1 MPTEDKLRFN
11 GRSTRAK
18 FGRQVGQVLASLTA
32 ATPLDSDVPAAQAV
46 TFNPSPSTAYQPQE
60 IPSSLNDHTLN
71 VAMLDFAD
79 TYIDKPAKR
88 AEPQTD
94 TIMPIMLAE
103 ELSPRFSRA
112 KITQGW
118 NERRE
123 IEAAE
128 RAKFA
133 TEAVARWEAAGRDA
147 GLSDVLRELSL
158 AGGDVR
164 VRGRTRK
171 EVREAAEAEFDALV
185 IQGRRK
191 TKLARSL
198 GQVWEP
204 TLGEYTDVGSDRG
217 ERRSKRR
224 VRLDRKA
231 AKQEAR
237 MVNLQVEPGRNTVLP
252 PS

>member
-1 MPTEDKLRFN
+1 
-11 GRSTRAK
+11 
-18 FGRQVGQVLASLTA
+18 
-32 ATPLDSDVPAAQAV
+32 V
-46 TFNPSPSTAYQPQE
+46 TFNPSPATAYNPGE
-60 IPSSLNDHTLN
+60 IPASLNTPSISAALR
-71 VAMLDFAD
+71 DFAD
-79 TYIDKPAKR
+79 TYIDKPEQR
-88 AEPQTD
+88 ANPQTD
-94 TIMPIMLAE
+94 SIMPIHLAE

-133 TEAVARWEAAGRDA
+133 ADAVGRWEAAGRDA
-147 GLSDVLRELSL
+147 GLGDVLRELSL

-185 IQGRRK
+185 IQGRK
-191 TKLARSL
+191 ETKEARRL
-198 GQVWEP
+198 GQVWAP
-204 TLGEYTDVGSDRG
+204 ALGQYTDVGSERG
-217 ERRSKRR
+217 ERRSKRSI
-224 VRLDRKA
+224 RLARKA

-237 MVNLQVEPGRNTVLP
+237 MANLEVEAGKNTVLP
-252 PS
+252 PAA